1 MIMLAAL
8 SLLAFCGCCSQQES
22 SLDAP
27 VVQMYASKTKCF
39 SPANFFQ
46 PGEVDGGESFSQMCE
61 YAVEKDDDRVRLCF
75 VSRLVNHRK
84 TTAFALSCAD
94 YDQFK
99 KLTGN

>member
-46 PGEVDGGESFSQMCE
+46 PGEKDEAGRFSRMCE
-61 YAVEKDDDRVRLCF
+61 YAVEKDGDLVRVCF
-75 VSRLVNHRK
+75 VSRFVSDQNA
-84 TTAFALSCAD
+84 TVFALPCAD
-94 YDQFK
+94 YDKFK
-99 KLTGN
+99 KLTAN